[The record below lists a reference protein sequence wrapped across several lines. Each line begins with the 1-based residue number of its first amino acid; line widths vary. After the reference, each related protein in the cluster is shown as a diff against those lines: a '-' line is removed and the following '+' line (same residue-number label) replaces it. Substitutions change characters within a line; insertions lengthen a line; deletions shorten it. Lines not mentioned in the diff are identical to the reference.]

1 MTTTAEPQLHLDRP
15 PPDAVG
21 GRQHQHQHPARSRPT
36 AAEGA
41 DALPALLG
49 WHSTRRGGAP
59 ALRHKTRG
67 AWVTW
72 SWSDLLHE
80 VVCLARG
87 LGGLGFGPG
96 DVLVL
101 LGQTSARHLVLALAA
116 QARGGAVLPVSDAL
130 APEAV
135 AAAAR
140 ATEARRVFAFA
151 SDERQ
156 VDRLFLGRLH
166 LGAVPLE
173 AILFDDRRGLGAG
186 DSDLRLHAYEALRTA
201 GDSDPAGHTGDLLGS
216 IASGGLPH
224 RSTVHPSV
232 LPGSWPAR
240 LTTVDG
246 RAPDP
251 TAGSPDLAG
260 PEDEALLLDPL
271 SESSGAALFAHWLL
285 SGSCLSC
292 LETDGSPEE
301 DRLEIAPTYLLA
313 SSAWYARLRN
323 DIEARLPPPGSW
335 RRRFIAA
342 ALERCA
348 RADARPSSA
357 ARSGLV
363 GRLLDQLAS
372 VLVARPLSRALG
384 LGRARVAVS
393 VGQPLG
399 AEESALLASVGIATL
414 HLAP

>member
-1 MTTTAEPQLHLDRP
+1 
-15 PPDAVG
+15 V
-21 GRQHQHQHPARSRPT
+21 
-36 AAEGA
+36 

-49 WHSTRRGGAP
+49 WHATRRAGAP

-72 SWSDLLHE
+72 SWGELAHE
-80 VVCLARG
+80 VVCLGRG

-101 LGQTSARHLVLALAA
+101 LGQTSARQLVLALAA

-130 APEAV
+130 EPEAV

-156 VDRLFLGRLH
+156 VDRLLLVRLLLGRLL

-173 AILFDDRRGLGAG
+173 AILFDGRRGLGAG
-186 DSDLRLHAYEALRTA
+186 DADLRLHAYEALRTA
-201 GDSDPAGHTGDLLGS
+201 GDRDPAGHTGDLLCS

-232 LPGSWPAR
+232 LPGTWPAR

-251 TAGSPDLAG
+251 TAGSPDLSG

-271 SESSGAALFAHWLL
+271 SESSGAVLFAHWLL

-292 LETDGSPEE
+292 PETDGSPEE

-313 SSAWYARLRN
+313 SSAWYTRFRH
-323 DIEARLPPPGSW
+323 DTEARLPPPGSW
-335 RRRFIAA
+335 RRRLIAA

-348 RADARPSSA
+348 SADARHSPA

-363 GRLLDQLAS
+363 SRLLDRLAW

-384 LGRARVAVS
+384 LGRARVAVAI
-393 VGQPLG
+393 GQPLG
-399 AEESALLASVGIATL
+399 AEESALLAAIGIATL